1 MQITLLVFLQ
11 GCVQVEYN
19 LSNSMESLLTSVVFG
34 GILFFMTIIG
44 ILLTLFNLIL
54 FLFIL
59 I

>member
-34 GILFFMTIIG
+34 GILLYMKIMEIIL
-44 ILLTLFNLIL
+44 ILFNLIL